1 MIKIFVS
8 SKRQI
13 KGFSRQLITGHLQSA
28 TGLLLLLTIL
38 FLPHLAQAQEAAS
51 IQQLRI
57 QVMPEFDDPRVL
69 VIVQG
74 RLNAGSEAFPQTVT
88 FYVPA
93 EAQINQMATMDVA
106 TGQTAPQAYET
117 SPHPT
122 DPRWTAVTY
131 TLDNAHFFYEYYY
144 TPYATGADKQFTY
157 AFNSPLPIDDLLVEI
172 QEPRTAEAFSL
183 EPATNTSRIDNFGL
197 TLYQF
202 PLGALAAGEDAVIDI
217 TYTKDDP
224 TPSVSRE
231 ELMAIQAPGPVDTA
245 VTDPTFAPGTNS
257 QSQSAE
263 NIGAITLAV
272 VGGAVAVA
280 VFGRYLWLRRQS
292 ASQIPTL
299 AAAGPLRA
307 KFCPYCGAALKSDSR
322 FCHECGEA
330 IT

>member
-1 MIKIFVS
+1 MTRILAVKLDKNLLFTFPPAHLLTCSLLFV
-8 SKRQI
+8 
-13 KGFSRQLITGHLQSA
+13 
-28 TGLLLLLTIL
+28 TIL
-38 FLPHLAQAQEAAS
+38 FLPHLAQAQETPS
-51 IQQLRI
+51 IQQLHI

-74 RLNAGSEAFPQTVT
+74 RLAAESEAFPYSVT

-131 TLDNAHFFYEYYY
+131 TLDNAHFFYEFYY

-157 AFNSPLPIDDLLVEI
+157 AFNSPLPVDDLLVEI
-172 QEPRTAEAFSL
+172 QKPRTAEAFSL
-183 EPATNTSRIDNFGL
+183 EPAANISRVDNFGL

-202 PLGALAAGEDAVIDI
+202 PLGALAAGKEAVIDI

-231 ELMAIQAPGPVDTA
+231 ELMAVQAPGMADTA
-245 VTDPTFAPGTNS
+245 VTNPTFAPITNA

-263 NIGAITLAV
+263 NMGAIALAV
-272 VGGAVAVA
+272 LGGVVAAA

-292 ASQIPTL
+292 ATQIPTL
-299 AAAGPLRA
+299 ATAGPPRA
-307 KFCPYCGAALKSDSR
+307 KFCPYCGAALKSDSQ

>member
-1 MIKIFVS
+1 MIKT
-8 SKRQI
+8 
-13 KGFSRQLITGHLQSA
+13 LA
-28 TGLLLLLTIL
+28 TCSLLLLTIL
-38 FLPHLAQAQEAAS
+38 LLPRSAEAQEAPT

-74 RLNAGSEAFPQTVT
+74 RLGADRAAFPQEVT
-88 FYVPA
+88 FYLPA

-106 TGQTAPQAYET
+106 TGQTAPQPYET
-117 SPHPT
+117 SPHLT

-131 TLDNAHFFYEYYY
+131 TLDNAHFFYEFYY
-144 TPYATGADKQFTY
+144 TPYATGANKQFTY
-157 AFNSPLPIDDLLVEI
+157 TFNSPLPVDDLLVEI
-172 QEPRTAEAFSL
+172 QDPRTAEAFTL
-183 EPATNTSRIDNFGL
+183 EPDANTSRVDNFGL
-197 TLYQF
+197 TLHQF

-231 ELMAIQAPGPVDTA
+231 EVMAMQAPGPVDTA
-245 VTDPTFAPGTNS
+245 VTDPTFAPAANPPN
-257 QSQSAE
+257 QSNQSAE
-263 NIGAITLAV
+263 NIGAIALAV
-272 VGGAVAVA
+272 IGGVVTIA
-280 VFGRYLWLRRQS
+280 VFGRYLWLRRQN
-292 ASQIPTL
+292 ATQMPAL
-299 AAAGPLRA
+299 ATAGPQRA